1 LTRRSKLD
9 RLPWPLQHKQLLRV
23 MIIIT
28 RGRKIIIMTTTTA
41 MIIITATIIIT
52 NIIMIRHLKQLNKY
66 MSTSISLR
74 RESLLSM

>member
-1 LTRRSKLD
+1 MTRRSKLD
-9 RLPWPLQHKQLLRV
+9 RLPWPSQHKQLLRV

-28 RGRKIIIMTTTTA
+28 RGRKIIIMTTT
-41 MIIITATIIIT
+41 TATIIIT